1 MIKLEL
7 LVNENKVEEIKKL
20 LRDIGIKRI
29 TLSVMKEYDEDNVHV
44 EGYRGSTY
52 TIDFTE
58 KIKIEIV
65 LNSME
70 AIDRTLHMLSVANI
84 DANILVYEIMKSY
97 HISKRVTQDNSFSFG
112 DNYRNS

>member
-7 LVNENKVEEIKKL
+7 LANENKVEEIKQL
-20 LRDIGIKRI
+20 LREIGVKRI
-29 TLSVMKEYDEDNVHV
+29 TLSSMKEYDEENTHI

-52 TIDFTE
+52 TVDFTQ
-58 KIKIEIV
+58 KIKIEIL

-84 DANILVYEIMKSY
+84 DAEVFVYEVMKTY
-97 HISKRVTQDNSFSFG
+97 RIIKRETDKSAFSFG
-112 DNYRNS
+112 H